1 MIGTSEN
8 QNIRR
13 TSEELQ
19 KRTLEI
25 ILILTEEASDLL
37 ELKNELITIPDS
49 LPFNFNLKSITENG
63 IDLLYYYRIGLYLNQ
78 IELAIDDEISGIH
91 PRNVVT
97 GLIKGTGI
105 AHLFSFKKN
114 QKFVYDC
121 KKARNFY
128 LKSKRT
134 YLVYRDFSMPSVMI
148 VCAKKVTASKLLKF
162 NNDAMFENFV
172 GEIRKILNSNG
183 DYKNY
188 FDQSDTLQLFELFE
202 NRFINNIGL
211 SYDIIKEV
219 IRYTK
224 NPSLPIE
231 KQITVNPMFEKEF
244 K

>member
-1 MIGTSEN
+1 MIRTLKN

-19 KRTLEI
+19 NKTSEI

-91 PRNVVT
+91 PRN
-97 GLIKGTGI
+97 
-105 AHLFSFKKN
+105 
-114 QKFVYDC
+114 
-121 KKARNFY
+121 KARNFY

>member
-1 MIGTSEN
+1 MSCCEDTFNNDMKIL
-8 QNIRR
+8 Q
-13 TSEELQ
+13 ELLT
-19 KRTLEI
+19 KFIIKFKKFPDESCLEYQPN
-25 ILILTEEASDLL
+25 LISLKSLIDKSLIFTEETSNLL

-49 LPFNFNLKSITENG
+49 LPFNFNLKSFTENG

-114 QKFVYDC
+114 Q
-121 KKARNFY
+121 N
-128 LKSKRT
+128 
-134 YLVYRDFSMPSVMI
+134 
-148 VCAKKVTASKLLKF
+148 
-162 NNDAMFENFV
+162 
-172 GEIRKILNSNG
+172 NG

-202 NRFINNIGL
+202 NRFINNISP